1 MLTAPDGLVYFN
13 ALKADG
19 NSLVIITGHAA
30 AGTVGAG
37 LFDEEYR
44 RKNDVSV
51 RAEKIICKVHLDEQ
65 DALSLQERLGFKKVI
80 LFHAIKEKNKSLLGE
95 LQGKKHRSSREQFA
109 SDDHAVRKFNE

>member
-1 MLTAPDGLVYFN
+1 MNRAGEGQLSLFPPEPAPDPLPCW
-13 ALKADG
+13 LW
-19 NSLVIITGHAA
+19 L

-80 LFHAIKEKNKSLLGE
+80 LFHAIKEKNKSLLESFKERNIEALTGS
-95 LQGKKHRSSREQFA
+95 LPQTITL
-109 SDDHAVRKFNE
+109 